1 MRLSFTLVALLLSF
15 TLAGCFEGRPGAQGE
30 KGDQGEAGRPGVTGP
45 AGPAGPAGP
54 LASQALRPVHMS
66 GCPDDRCEIA
76 CYAEE
81 ELVSATC
88 LGGQIS
94 LAGLRVTCSNTQ
106 GVMALCVRR

>member
-1 MRLSFTLVALLLSF
+1 MRRSITLVAILASF
-15 TLAGCFEGRPGAQGE
+15 TLAGCFEGPVGAQGE
-30 KGDQGEAGRPGVTGP
+30 KGDRGDKGEAGRPGV

-66 GCPDDRCEIA
+66 ACPDDRCEIS
-76 CYAEE
+76 CREEE

>member
-1 MRLSFTLVALLLSF
+1 MRLSFTLVAILLCV
-15 TLAGCFEGRPGAQGE
+15 TLAGCFEGPVGAKGE
-30 KGDQGEAGRPGVTGP
+30 KGDLGEKGETGRPGV

-76 CYAEE
+76 CHAEE

-94 LAGLRVTCSNTQ
+94 LAGLRVTCSNAQ

>member
-1 MRLSFTLVALLLSF
+1 MN
-15 TLAGCFEGRPGAQGE
+15 
-30 KGDQGEAGRPGVTGP
+30 
-45 AGPAGPAGP
+45 
-54 LASQALRPVHMS
+54 

-76 CYAEE
+76 CRAEE